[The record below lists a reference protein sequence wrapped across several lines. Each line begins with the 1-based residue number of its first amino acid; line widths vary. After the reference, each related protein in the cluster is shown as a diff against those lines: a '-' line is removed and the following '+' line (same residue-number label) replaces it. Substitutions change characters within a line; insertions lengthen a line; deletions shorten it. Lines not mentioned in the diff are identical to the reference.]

1 MVDKPVGHFLDGL
14 ILYRIDKGIRR
25 QARFGFEIFFRVF
38 AEAAFFALQFGDKLV
53 AGVFLLLCVMGRVT
67 DNLIDQ
73 LGKGNAGIN
82 HNRLHIGQW
91 FKIIVE
97 VHGIE
102 DSEYLLVDLIAWTSR
117 STLHLFVEDSAFDRA
132 NEYEVTYEQIFSD
145 NDTVLKII
153 LSPIFI
159 ERIKKETDVPRIA
172 VEQGIDIAKTET
184 EETVLPVL
192 VEKDTLIGKDNES
205 VGSDGVAQ
213 LLEIS
218 FDNSS
223 NKGEMVIFRLNDFY
237 PPAVSAIE
245 EEETPRVLCDF
256 MDMQLAG
263 EVNKEILAKGK
274 YVQRIRTGLH
284 GNPDNIRVILDL
296 TPDRDYDLQQVFFKN
311 DNLFVLIVNE
321 LSEVVSD

>member
-1 MVDKPVGHFLDGL
+1 MKC
-14 ILYRIDKGIRR
+14 
-25 QARFGFEIFFRVF
+25 F
-38 AEAAFFALQFGDKLV
+38 A
-53 AGVFLLLCVMGRVT
+53 FLLLFMVSVDFFSLPISYAEELQLTVMESISYNREADEKESLLFKLSGPITGLNIFKLNGTKPRLVLDFPHVLYKGKKGLAV
-67 DNLIDQ
+67 DN
-73 LGKGNAGIN
+73 
-82 HNRLHIGQW
+82 
-91 FKIIVE
+91 
-97 VHGIE
+97 
-102 DSEYLLVDLIAWTSR
+102 
-117 STLHLFVEDSAFDRA
+117 STLTYGIRIGVHTAPVMKTRVVIDLL

-145 NDTVLKII
+145 NGTVLKII

-159 ERIKKETDVPRIA
+159 EKIERETDVPRIA
-172 VEQGIDIAKTET
+172 VEQGIDIAKTKT

-192 VEKDTLIGKDNES
+192 VEKDTLIGKDIES

-237 PPAVSAIE
+237 PPTVSAI

-274 YVQRIRTGLH
+274 YVQRIRTGRH

-296 TPDRDYDLQQVFFKN
+296 TPDRNYDLQQVFFKN